1 MNESARSQAA
11 CLRMRHTDE
20 RQYHLFV
27 AMVFP
32 LFLVATVTRRLLG
45 LGTGGDGTQHRSII
59 AETLSAAHS
68 ALPFAFRG

>member
-1 MNESARSQAA
+1 MSESARSQAP

-32 LFLVATVTRRLLG
+32 LFLVATLTRRLLG
-45 LGTGGDGTQHRSII
+45 PGGDGAGTRQRSII
-59 AETLSAAHS
+59 AETRRAAHS